1 MAKRGQKAGKR
12 ATAPKRAEPVRV
24 RYGGNLAVLFLDLDG
39 FKGVNHTLG
48 HPIGD
53 LLLRAVTGRLLGCI
67 GEQDKVARLGG
78 DEFAVLQVTSEGRDE
93 AAGLAHLLLNAVG
106 APYNLDGHEVII
118 GTSIGVAFAP
128 SDGIDPEELLKK
140 ADMALYQA
148 KSDGRGVFR
157 FFRPE
162 IEASQQARHV
172 VELELHKALA
182 ESQFELFRADLGC
195 YPLMPCRKSPSYTYR
210 AGTVLGLA
218 KRALEACNLMPEWA
232 TIYGRP
238 GRR

>member
-1 MAKRGQKAGKR
+1 VIPRDYITEWRAYAPWVQDIQVDRGLSFAGR
-12 ATAPKRAEPVRV
+12 A
-24 RYGGNLAVLFLDLDG
+24 L
-39 FKGVNHTLG
+39 GVSY
-48 HPIGD
+48 
-53 LLLRAVTGRLLGCI
+53 RAVR
-67 GEQDKVARLGG
+67 
-78 DEFAVLQVTSEGRDE
+78 
-93 AAGLAHLLLNAVG
+93 
-106 APYNLDGHEVII
+106 
-118 GTSIGVAFAP
+118 

-238 GRR
+238 GRSNCDSNEHSKEDRPRRIPGLDARCF